1 MYTDNPVYVFILEGG
16 VRLEPT
22 TTIRDHLE
30 SYLKREQMSIS
41 HFSETSGIN
50 SGTLSNILNKNR
62 PIAMQQLDRITS
74 AMRLEEGYFYE
85 LYIDECFVHA
95 TPDWRRLGPFLHRC
109 AELDKL
115 DCIEEVIRLMMDN
128 LSYIPLLFDVA
139 EEFYQAGKFKPAIL
153 LYENIAES
161 EKMQH
166 SERLALCQ
174 YRLFRL
180 GLTNDQ
186 QRNLIIAARF
196 EYYVDR
202 LDERY
207 QLDALNELI
216 NAFGAL
222 HRWNKV
228 QELSEKLKVKATIH
242 YEMNGRRK
250 QEETKRPI
258 VFYILYSYLAAGS
271 ACYHLKDYTGALK
284 YVSLY
289 SDNRWVRE
297 PDQDEMVV
305 MNQFQEW
312 AEANRYIYHL
322 MGGQFEVLPDYLA
335 YISTKENEIFPAL
348 CDIVTAANRYDKDI
362 DHVLKQYESYFT
374 YQEQSNQIGKVSR
387 QVTDDRYLRLLA
399 DLGAYYLKKDEYSVG
414 LRYILDSLNF
424 AIEISSGRGMLRG
437 VGLFEQYREF
447 ASETA
452 KQQYKMIISEVQKLN
467 EEKVGFADCY
477 L

>member
-1 MYTDNPVYVFILEGG
+1 M
-16 VRLEPT
+16 EPT

-30 SYLKREQMSIS
+30 RYLKREQMSIS
-41 HFSETSGIN
+41 LFSELSGIN

-62 PIAMQQLDRITS
+62 PISMQQLDRITV
-74 AMRLEEGYFYE
+74 AMKLEAGHFYE

-139 EEFYQAGKFKPAIL
+139 EEFYHAGKRKPATL
-153 LYENIAES
+153 LYETIAES

-174 YRLFRL
+174 YRLFKL
-180 GLTNDQ
+180 GLTSDQ
-186 QRNLIIAARF
+186 QRNVIIAAQF

-228 QELSEKLKVKATIH
+228 QELSDKLKIKATVH
-242 YEMNGRRK
+242 YELNGRRK

-258 VFYILYSYLAAGS
+258 VFYILYSYLASGS
-271 ACYHLKDYTGALK
+271 AHYHQKNYHTALEYVALYANNSWVKD
-284 YVSLY
+284 
-289 SDNRWVRE
+289 
-297 PDQDEMVV
+297 PDEEERVV

-312 AEANRYIYHL
+312 AEANRYIYKL
-322 MGGQFEVLPDYLA
+322 MAGQFEVLPDYLE
-335 YISTKENEIFPAL
+335 YISSKENEIFPAL
-348 CDIVTAANRYDKDI
+348 CDIVKAALHYNQNI
-362 DHVLKQYESYFT
+362 DHVLRDYQSYFI
-374 YQEQSNQIGKVSR
+374 YQEQSNRIGKVST
-387 QVTDDRYLRLLA
+387 QVTDDRYLRLLL
-399 DLGAYYLKKDEYSVG
+399 DLGAYYLRKEEYHSGIRFV
-414 LRYILDSLNF
+414 LDSLKF

-452 KQQYKMIISEVQKLN
+452 KQEYKMIISEVQKLN
-467 EEKVGFADCY
+467 EEKVGFADSY
-477 L
+477 M

>member
-1 MYTDNPVYVFILEGG
+1 M
-16 VRLEPT
+16 EPT

-30 SYLKREQMSIS
+30 RYLKREQMSIS
-41 HFSETSGIN
+41 LFSELSGIN

-62 PIAMQQLDRITS
+62 PISMQQLDRMTM
-74 AMRLEEGYFYE
+74 AMKLEAGHFYE

-115 DCIEEVIRLMMDN
+115 ECIEEVVRLMMDN
-128 LSYIPLLFDVA
+128 LSYIPLLFELA
-139 EEFYQAGKFKPAIL
+139 EEFYHDGKWKPATL
-153 LYENIAES
+153 LYETIAES

-174 YRLFRL
+174 YRLFKL

-186 QRNLIIAARF
+186 QRNVIIAAQF

-228 QELSEKLKVKATIH
+228 QELSDKLKVKATVH
-242 YEMNGRRK
+242 YELNGRRR

-258 VFYILYSYLAAGS
+258 VFYILYSSLASGS
-271 ACYHLKDYTGALK
+271 AYYHQKDYCTALE
-284 YVSLY
+284 YVDSYADTSWIKIPNEEEQL
-289 SDNRWVRE
+289 VI
-297 PDQDEMVV
+297 
-305 MNQFQEW
+305 NQFQEW
-312 AEANRYIYHL
+312 AEANRYIYKL
-322 MGGQFEVLPDYLA
+322 MAGRFEVLPDYLA

-348 CDIVTAANRYDKDI
+348 CDIVKAALQYNQDI
-362 DHVLKQYESYFT
+362 DHVLRDYESYFI
-374 YQEQSNQIGKVSR
+374 YQEQHNRIGKVSS
-387 QVTDDRYLRLLA
+387 QVTDDRYLRLLS
-399 DLGAYYLKKDEYSVG
+399 DLGAYYLRKDNYYTGIQFV
-414 LRYILDSLNF
+414 LNSLKF

-452 KQQYKMIISEVQKLN
+452 KQEYKLIISEVQKLN
-467 EEKVGFADCY
+467 EEKVGFADSY
-477 L
+477 M

>member
-1 MYTDNPVYVFILEGG
+1 MFFILEGG
-16 VRLEPT
+16 VRLEST

-186 QRNLIIAARF
+186 HRNLIIASRF

-222 HRWNKV
+222 HRWDKV
-228 QELSEKLKVKATIH
+228 QELSEKLKIKASIH

-258 VFYILYSYLAAGS
+258 VFYILYSDLAAGS

-289 SDNRWVRE
+289 SDNRWVRN
-297 PDQDEMVV
+297 PDKDEIIV

-374 YQEQSNQIGKVSR
+374 YQEQSNRIGKVSR

-399 DLGAYYLKKDEYSVG
+399 DLGAYYLKKDEYHLGIEFV
-414 LRYILDSLNF
+414 LDSLKF
-424 AIEISSGRGMLRG
+424 SIEISSGRGMLRG

-467 EEKVGFADCY
+467 EEKVGFADSY

>member
-1 MYTDNPVYVFILEGG
+1 MAFIWEGG

-30 SYLKREQMSIS
+30 NFLKREQMSIS
-41 HFSETSGIN
+41 LFSETSGIN

-74 AMRLEEGYFYE
+74 AMKLEEGHFYE

-115 DCIEEVIRLMMDN
+115 NCIEEVIQLMMDN
-128 LSYIPLLFDVA
+128 LSYIPLLFDLA
-139 EEFYQAGKFKPAIL
+139 EEFYHEGRFKPAIL
-153 LYENIAES
+153 LYETIAES

-174 YRLFRL
+174 YRLFKL

-186 QRNLIIAARF
+186 QRNLIIAAKF

-216 NAFGAL
+216 NAFASL

-228 QELSEKLKVKATIH
+228 LELSEKLKVKASIH
-242 YEMNGRRK
+242 YELNGRRK

-258 VFYILYSYLAAGS
+258 VFYIMYAYLASGS
-271 ACYHLKDYTGALK
+271 AYFHLNDYQNALY

-289 SDNRWVRE
+289 TDYTWVKE
-297 PDQDEMVV
+297 PDEHEMVV
-305 MNQFQEW
+305 INQFQEW
-312 AEANRYIYHL
+312 AEGNRYIYQL
-322 MGGQFEVLPDYLA
+322 MAGQFDVLPDYLE

-348 CDIVTAANRYDKDI
+348 CDIVTAANRYDINI
-362 DHVLKQYESYFT
+362 DFVLEEYKSYFT
-374 YQEQSNQIGKVSR
+374 YQEQSNRIGKVSR
-387 QVTDDRYLRLLA
+387 QVTDDRYVRLLSG
-399 DLGAYYLKKDEYSVG
+399 LGTYYLKKNEFAKG
-414 LRYILDSLNF
+414 LDFVLDSIRF
-424 AIEISSGRGMLRG
+424 SIEISDGRGMLRG
-437 VGLFEQYREF
+437 VGLFEQYRDY
-447 ASETA
+447 ATDTA
-452 KQQYKMIISEVQKLN
+452 IKQYKILISEVQKLN
-467 EEKVGFADCY
+467 EEKAVFADSY
-477 L
+477 M

>member
-1 MYTDNPVYVFILEGG
+1 M
-16 VRLEPT
+16 EPT

>member
-1 MYTDNPVYVFILEGG
+1 LEGG
-16 VRLEPT
+16 VSLEPT

-41 HFSETSGIN
+41 LFSEMSGIN

-74 AMRLEEGYFYE
+74 AMKLEEGYFYE

-95 TPDWRRLGPFLHRC
+95 APDWRRLGPFLHRC
-109 AELDKL
+109 AELNKL
-115 DCIEEVIRLMMDN
+115 NCIEEVIRLMMDN
-128 LSYIPLLFDVA
+128 LSYIPLLFELA
-139 EEFYQAGKFKPAIL
+139 EEFYHAGKFKPAIL
-153 LYENIAES
+153 LYETIAES

-186 QRNLIIAARF
+186 QRNLIIAAQF

-228 QELSEKLKVKATIH
+228 QELSEKLRVKATIH

-258 VFYILYSYLAAGS
+258 VFYILYSYLASGS
-271 ACYHLKDYTGALK
+271 ACYQLKDYQGALK

-289 SDNRWVRE
+289 TDNSWVKN

-312 AEANRYIYHL
+312 AEGNRYIYQL
-322 MGGQFEVLPDYLA
+322 MSGQFDVLPEYLN

-348 CDIVTAANRYDKDI
+348 CDIVTAANRYDKNI
-362 DHVLKQYESYFT
+362 DDVLQQYESYFT
-374 YQEQSNQIGKVSR
+374 YQEQSNRIGKVSR

-399 DLGAYYLKKDEYSVG
+399 DLAAYYLKKDEYFTGIQFV
-414 LRYILDSLNF
+414 LDSLRF
-424 AIEISSGRGMLRG
+424 SIEISSGRGMLRG

-447 ASETA
+447 ATETA
-452 KQQYKMIISEVQKLN
+452 KQQYKLIISEVQKLN
-467 EEKVGFADCY
+467 EEKVGFADSY
-477 L
+477 M

>member
-1 MYTDNPVYVFILEGG
+1 M
-16 VRLEPT
+16 EPT

-41 HFSETSGIN
+41 LFSETSGIN

-62 PIAMQQLDRITS
+62 PIAMQQLDRITA
-74 AMRLEEGYFYE
+74 AMKLEEGYFYE

-95 TPDWRRLGPFLHRC
+95 APDWRRLGPFLHRC
-109 AELDKL
+109 AELNKL
-115 DCIEEVIRLMMDN
+115 NCIEEVIRLMMDN
-128 LSYIPLLFDVA
+128 LSYIPLLFDLA
-139 EEFYQAGKFKPAIL
+139 EEFYHAGKFKPAVL
-153 LYENIAES
+153 LYETIAES

-186 QRNLIIAARF
+186 QRNLIIAAQF

-228 QELSEKLKVKATIH
+228 QELSEKLRVKATIH

-258 VFYILYSYLAAGS
+258 VFYILYSYLASGS
-271 ACYHLKDYTGALK
+271 ACYQLKDYQGALK

-289 SDNRWVRE
+289 TDNSWVKN
-297 PDQDEMVV
+297 PDHDEMVV

-312 AEANRYIYHL
+312 AEGNRYIYQL
-322 MGGQFEVLPDYLA
+322 MSGQFDVLPEYLN

-348 CDIVTAANRYDKDI
+348 CDIVTAANRYDKNI
-362 DHVLKQYESYFT
+362 DDVLEQYESYFT
-374 YQEQSNQIGKVSR
+374 YQEQSNRIGKVSR

-399 DLGAYYLKKDEYSVG
+399 DLGAYYLKKDEYFTGIQFV
-414 LRYILDSLNF
+414 LDSLRF
-424 AIEISSGRGMLRG
+424 SIEISSGRGMLRG

-447 ASETA
+447 ATETA
-452 KQQYKMIISEVQKLN
+452 KQQYKLIISEVQKLN
-467 EEKVGFADCY
+467 EEKVGFADSY
-477 L
+477 M

>member
-1 MYTDNPVYVFILEGG
+1 LEGG
-16 VRLEPT
+16 VSLEPT

-41 HFSETSGIN
+41 LFSETSGIN

-74 AMRLEEGYFYE
+74 AMNLEEGYFYE

-95 TPDWRRLGPFLHRC
+95 APDWRRLGPFLHRC

-115 DCIEEVIRLMMDN
+115 NCIEDVIRLMMDN
-128 LSYIPLLFDVA
+128 LSYIPLLFDLA
-139 EEFYQAGKFKPAIL
+139 EEFYHAGKFKPAVL
-153 LYENIAES
+153 LYETIAES

-186 QRNLIIAARF
+186 QRNLIIAAQF

-216 NAFGAL
+216 NAFASL
-222 HRWNKV
+222 HRWSKV

-242 YEMNGRRK
+242 YELNGRRK

-258 VFYILYSYLAAGS
+258 IFYIMYAYLASGS
-271 ACYHLKDYTGALK
+271 ANFHLNNYEIALK

-289 SDNRWVRE
+289 TDYSWVKE
-297 PDQDEMVV
+297 PDSDEMVV
-305 MNQFQEW
+305 INQFQEW
-312 AEANRYIYHL
+312 AEGNRYIYQL
-322 MGGQFEVLPDYLA
+322 MAGQFEILPDYLD

-348 CDIVTAANRYDKDI
+348 CDIVTAANRYDMNI
-362 DHVLKQYESYFT
+362 DYVLKEYESYFT
-374 YQEQSNQIGKVSR
+374 YQEQSNRIGKVSK
-387 QVTDDRYLRLLA
+387 QVTDDRYVRLLA
-399 DLGAYYLKKDEYSVG
+399 GLGTYYLKKDEFAKGIDFV
-414 LRYILDSLNF
+414 LDSLRF
-424 AIEISSGRGMLRG
+424 SLEISDGRGMLRG
-437 VGLFEQYREF
+437 VGLFEQYRDY
-447 ASETA
+447 ASDTA
-452 KQQYKMIISEVQKLN
+452 IQQYKNLISEVQKLN
-467 EEKVGFADCY
+467 EEKAGFADSY
-477 L
+477 M

>member
-1 MYTDNPVYVFILEGG
+1 MFFILEGG
-16 VRLEPT
+16 VRLEST

-139 EEFYQAGKFKPAIL
+139 EEFYQGGKFKPAIL

-216 NAFGAL
+216 NAFASL
-222 HRWNKV
+222 HRWSKV
-228 QELSEKLKVKATIH
+228 QELSEKLKVKAAIH

-258 VFYILYSYLAAGS
+258 VFYIMYAYLACGS
-271 ACYHLKDYTGALK
+271 AHFHLNNYEMALK
-284 YVSLY
+284 YVALY
-289 SDNRWVRE
+289 SDYSWVKE
-297 PDQDEMVV
+297 PEPEEKVV
-305 MNQFQEW
+305 IHQFQEW
-312 AEANRYIYHL
+312 AEGNRYIYQL
-322 MGGQFEVLPDYLA
+322 MAGQFEVLPDYLA

-348 CDIVTAANRYDKDI
+348 CDIVTAANRYDMNI
-362 DHVLKQYESYFT
+362 DHVLNQYESYFT
-374 YQEQSNQIGKVSR
+374 YHEQRNRIGKVSK
-387 QVTDDRYLRLLA
+387 QVTDDRYVRLLA
-399 DLGAYYLKKDEYSVG
+399 GLGTYCLKKDRFAEG
-414 LRYILDSLNF
+414 LDFVLNSLRF
-424 AIEISSGRGMLRG
+424 SIEIRDGRGMLRG
-437 VGLFEQYREF
+437 VGLFEQYREY
-447 ASETA
+447 ASDTA
-452 KQQYKMIISEVQKLN
+452 IQQYKILIGEVQKLN
-467 EEKVGFADCY
+467 EEKAGFADSY
-477 L
+477 M

>member
-1 MYTDNPVYVFILEGG
+1 MALIWEGG

-30 SYLKREQMSIS
+30 NYLKREQMSIS
-41 HFSETSGIN
+41 SFSEASGIN

-74 AMRLEEGYFYE
+74 AMKLEEGHFYE

-115 DCIEEVIRLMMDN
+115 NCIEEVIQLMMDN
-128 LSYIPLLFDVA
+128 LSYIPLLFDLA
-139 EEFYQAGKFKPAIL
+139 EEFYHEGRFKPAIL
-153 LYENIAES
+153 LYETIAES

-174 YRLFRL
+174 YRLFKL
-180 GLTNDQ
+180 GLTKDQ
-186 QRNLIIAARF
+186 QRNLIIAAKF

-222 HRWNKV
+222 HRWSKV

-242 YEMNGRRK
+242 YELNGRRK
-250 QEETKRPI
+250 QEETKKPI
-258 VFYILYSYLAAGS
+258 VFYVLYSDLAAGS
-271 ACYHLKDYTGALK
+271 ACYHLKDYDSALK

-289 SDNRWVRE
+289 ADNSWVKD
-297 PDQDEMVV
+297 PDQDEIVV
-305 MNQFQEW
+305 IQQFQEW
-312 AEANRYIYHL
+312 AVANRYIYQL
-322 MGGQFEVLPDYLA
+322 MAGQFEILPSYLE

-348 CDIVTAANRYDKDI
+348 CDIVTAANRYGENI
-362 DHVLKQYESYFT
+362 DYVLEQYQSYFT
-374 YQEQSNQIGKVSR
+374 YQEQSNRIGKVSK

-399 DLGAYYLKKDEYSVG
+399 DLGAYYLKKDEYHKG
-414 LRYILDSLNF
+414 LGFVLDSLRF
-424 AIEISSGRGMLRG
+424 SIEISSGRGMLRG
-437 VGLFEQYREF
+437 IGLFEQYRDY
-447 ASETA
+447 ATDTA

-467 EEKVGFADCY
+467 EEKVGFADSY
-477 L
+477 M

>member
-1 MYTDNPVYVFILEGG
+1 MALIWEGG

-30 SYLKREQMSIS
+30 NYLKREQMSIS
-41 HFSETSGIN
+41 SFSEASGIN

-74 AMRLEEGYFYE
+74 AMKLEEGHFYE

-115 DCIEEVIRLMMDN
+115 NCIEEVIQLMMDN
-128 LSYIPLLFDVA
+128 LSYIPLLFDLA
-139 EEFYQAGKFKPAIL
+139 EEFYHEGRFKPAIL
-153 LYENIAES
+153 LYETIAES

-174 YRLFRL
+174 YRLFKL

-186 QRNLIIAARF
+186 QRNLIIAAKF

-216 NAFGAL
+216 NAFASL

-228 QELSEKLKVKATIH
+228 LELSEKLKLKASIH
-242 YEMNGRRK
+242 YELNGRRK

-258 VFYILYSYLAAGS
+258 VFYIMYAYLASGS
-271 ACYHLKDYTGALK
+271 AHFHLNDYQNAL
-284 YVSLY
+284 YFVSLY
-289 SDNRWVRE
+289 TDYTWVKE
-297 PDQDEMVV
+297 PDEHEMVV
-305 MNQFQEW
+305 INQFQEW
-312 AEANRYIYHL
+312 AEGNRYIYLL
-322 MGGQFEVLPDYLA
+322 MAGQFDVLPDYLE

-348 CDIVTAANRYDKDI
+348 CDIVTAANRYDINI
-362 DHVLKQYESYFT
+362 DFVLEEYKSYFT
-374 YQEQSNQIGKVSR
+374 YQEQSNRIGKVSR
-387 QVTDDRYLRLLA
+387 QVTDDRYVRLLA
-399 DLGAYYLKKDEYSVG
+399 GLGTYYLKKNEFPKG
-414 LRYILDSLNF
+414 LDFVLDSIRF
-424 AIEISSGRGMLRG
+424 SIEISDGRGMLRG
-437 VGLFEQYREF
+437 VGLFEQYRDY
-447 ASETA
+447 ATDTA
-452 KQQYKMIISEVQKLN
+452 IQQYKILISEVQKLN
-467 EEKVGFADCY
+467 EEKAVFADSY
-477 L
+477 M

>member
-1 MYTDNPVYVFILEGG
+1 MALIWEGG
-16 VRLEPT
+16 VCLEPT

-30 SYLKREQMSIS
+30 NYLKREQMSIS
-41 HFSETSGIN
+41 FFSEASGIN

-74 AMRLEEGYFYE
+74 AMKLEEGHFYE

-115 DCIEEVIRLMMDN
+115 NCIEEVIQLMMDN
-128 LSYIPLLFDVA
+128 LSYIPLLFDLA
-139 EEFYQAGKFKPAIL
+139 EEFYQEGRFKPAIL
-153 LYENIAES
+153 LYETIAES

-174 YRLFRL
+174 YRLFKL

-186 QRNLIIAARF
+186 QRNLIIAAKF

-216 NAFGAL
+216 NAFASL

-228 QELSEKLKVKATIH
+228 LELSEKLKLKASIH
-242 YEMNGRRK
+242 YELNGRRK

-258 VFYILYSYLAAGS
+258 VFYIMYAYLASGS
-271 ACYHLKDYTGALK
+271 AHFHLSDYQNALHF
-284 YVSLY
+284 VSLY
-289 SDNRWVRE
+289 TDYTWVKE
-297 PDQDEMVV
+297 PDEHELVV
-305 MNQFQEW
+305 INQFQEW
-312 AEANRYIYHL
+312 AEGNRYIYQL
-322 MGGQFEVLPDYLA
+322 MAGQFDVLPDYLE

-348 CDIVTAANRYDKDI
+348 CDIVTAANRYDINI
-362 DHVLKQYESYFT
+362 DFVLEEYKSYFT
-374 YQEQSNQIGKVSR
+374 YQEQSNRIGKVSK
-387 QVTDDRYLRLLA
+387 QVTDDRYVRLLA
-399 DLGAYYLKKDEYSVG
+399 GLGTYYLKKNEFAKG
-414 LRYILDSLNF
+414 LDFVLGSIRFS
-424 AIEISSGRGMLRG
+424 IEISDGRGMLRG
-437 VGLFEQYREF
+437 VGLFEQYRDY
-447 ASETA
+447 ATDTA
-452 KQQYKMIISEVQKLN
+452 IQQYKILISEVQKLN
-467 EEKVGFADCY
+467 EEKAVFADSY
-477 L
+477 M